1 MTMQS
6 APAAHVPPAPE
17 IPIDQLVVDVYSNA
31 APAVRSS
38 MLAKLVGKVYQS
50 AAPDDRGF
58 LIRLLI
64 QPLGLLSLLAVSAQ
78 AMHSLAQWLSSSPAL
93 VSSAAAAILVKILL
107 DCSAQRCE
115 A

>member
-1 MTMQS
+1 
-6 APAAHVPPAPE
+6 
-17 IPIDQLVVDVYSNA
+17 VVE
-31 APAVRSS
+31 
-38 MLAKLVGKVYQS
+38 LASFAQ
-50 AAPDDRGF
+50 
-58 LIRLLI
+58 
-64 QPLGLLSLLAVSAQ
+64 QVSAQ